1 MFFSRLIPCCLG
13 FAWEFRSK
21 NVFWSCYMCYSGR
34 FVLVLLVF
42 DGFCSFRSISITW
55 MSSAWKT
62 FQMWAVERRVLDL
75 WCRRETR
82 IDSDRLGSTRI
93 DSDRPDQLNMFPLQF
108 EGDKEIPKED
118 NFFCCTDLAKI
129 LGLGIAFSIFALKA
143 GKTGNC

>member
-1 MFFSRLIPCCLG
+1 MEDVSDVGGGETGP
-13 FAWEFRSK
+13 
-21 NVFWSCYMCYSGR
+21 R
-34 FVLVLLVF
+34 FV
-42 DGFCSFRSISITW
+42 
-55 MSSAWKT
+55 MS
-62 FQMWAVERRVLDL
+62 
-75 WCRRETR
+75 TR
-82 IDSDRLGSTRI
+82 NEDRLGSTRI